1 MKDSALIIF
10 GLQNDFLSVG
20 NATFDGLDEISNN
33 LKAISGFWKHIILIN
48 QNHPANH
55 ISFAACH
62 PWRKPQQMIIID
74 GKNQYLWPIHCVSN
88 TLGAL
93 NPRWIT
99 ELQPLIIQHES
110 QKGMDNFSVFENESF
125 KAYLSNNK
133 INHLYFSGF
142 PLEYE
147 IKENAFIAL
156 AEGFDITLISDC
168 ILSLD
173 IALTK
178 IIYQELRTL
187 GAKNIFQASLT
198 NN

>member
-1 MKDSALIIF
+1 MSNSALIIF
-10 GLQNDFLSVG
+10 GLQNDFLPIG
-20 NATFDGLDEISNN
+20 NAEVVGLEEISNN

-48 QNHPANH
+48 QNHPADH

-62 PWRKPQQMIIID
+62 PWRKPHQIINIGD
-74 GKNQYLWPIHCVSN
+74 ISQYLWPIHCVSG

-99 ELQPLIIQHES
+99 DLQPLMIKLES
-110 QKGMDNFSVFENESF
+110 KKEIDNFSAFENEYF
-125 KAYLSNNK
+125 KTYLSNNK

-168 ILSLD
+168 ILYLD
-173 IALTK
+173 KALTN

>member
-1 MKDSALIIF
+1 MTDSALIIF
-10 GLQNDFLSVG
+10 GLQNDFLPIG
-20 NATFDGLDEISNN
+20 NAEVDGLEEISNN
-33 LKAISGFWKHIILIN
+33 LKAISGFWQHLILVN
-48 QNHPANH
+48 QDHPANH

-62 PWRKPQQMIIID
+62 PWRKPHQIINID
-74 GKNQYLWPIHCVSN
+74 DISQYLWPIHCVSG

-99 ELQPLIIQHES
+99 DLQPLMIKLES
-110 QKGMDNFSVFENESF
+110 QKEMDNFSAFENESF

-133 INHLYFSGF
+133 IKHLYFSGF

-156 AEGFDITLISDC
+156 NEGFDITLISDC

-173 IALTK
+173 KALTN

-187 GAKNIFQASLT
+187 GAKKVFHASIT
-198 NN
+198 HN